1 MTKDKMKDNAAA
13 ANIPAQKRRF
23 LLTATITLV
32 LVVAIVVFAT
42 LIAYRIPWAFDMT
55 AGKIFTLSDQSR
67 QVLAGLSDPVEIF
80 AIYPRDGAD
89 PVVTSLLSEYA
100 KASPMVDVKYIDAER
115 EPSKLAAENLGV
127 SAVTN
132 GTIIVRSADKIK
144 SVFAAD
150 MFQSTP
156 EGNVFWG
163 ERELTGALRY
173 VTAASMPKVYFLEG
187 HDEASTSSELS
198 KAKDA
203 LELAV
208 YDVQPLSLMK
218 AGRVPED
225 AAMVIVPSPRSDL
238 SESEYKA
245 LEDYLANGGKAM
257 FLVGPMNTTEM
268 VLGNFNK
275 LLNQFGIDIA
285 NNLVVEEDQYSHL
298 SNNKLYLIPGYA
310 YHTITRALAE
320 AKRYM
325 MLPIAQGLMIKDVDP
340 EKITQEPLLASSPKS
355 WMRTDPTIKS
365 ETQTGQDV
373 AGPIPLGYAVTRQ
386 GKDAATGDSRIV
398 AVGNATFIYNE
409 DLDTGANRDFF
420 LSGVRWL
427 LGGRG
432 EETISPRDRRRKAD
446 RAGHGF
452 REAGGHQPAGAADD
466 CICGRV
472 VDLVPA
478 EKPVKLGIRL
488 GLLALVAVV
497 LGGVYVSL
505 SRDTEPTTTG
515 FLYTFPSGDRLE
527 EMRIVNQ
534 KGSVLLARKDGKWVI
549 TEPGAYRANQQKAGL
564 MEDLLLAL
572 PIKRQLEGAA
582 PEYGFDDPQATIEM
596 TSTSGIRKAFLV
608 GNLTASKAQV
618 YLKDKDSGRVFVSDL
633 GSVTQFD
640 GSLDAYRDKDIF
652 SVDKNNIV
660 EFSYFVDGEKQV
672 TAKHTNGQDWQ
683 LTYPYEAPARE
694 IEINEFLIGLRKWS
708 AIKYPTREQ
717 LDYKGLGLDR
727 PQAGAGSR
735 GRKGP
740 RSAPRTR
747 GGNGRSQVRPLG
759 QRGGHRRH
767 LRGDVN
773 FSNLD
778 AADLV
783 FFQPLKT
790 TIGQVASIELTEAD
804 KS

>member
-55 AGKIFTLSDQSR
+55 AGKIFTLADQSR

-187 HDEASTSSELS
+187 HGEASTSSELS
-198 KAKDA
+198 KAQDA

-398 AVGNATFIYNE
+398 AVGNATFIHNE

-432 EETISPRDRRRKAD
+432 EETISPRVI
-446 RAGHGF
+446 G
-452 REAGGHQPAGAADD
+452 
-466 CICGRV
+466 
-472 VDLVPA
+472 A
-478 EKPVKLGIRL
+478 EKLIVRGTDFVKL
-488 GLLALVAVV
+488 
-497 LGGVYVSL
+497 
-505 SRDTEPTTTG
+505 
-515 FLYTFPSGDRLE
+515 
-527 EMRIVNQ
+527 
-534 KGSVLLARKDGKWVI
+534 
-549 TEPGAYRANQQKAGL
+549 
-564 MEDLLLAL
+564 
-572 PIKRQLEGAA
+572 
-582 PEYGFDDPQATIEM
+582 
-596 TSTSGIRKAFLV
+596 
-608 GNLTASKAQV
+608 
-618 YLKDKDSGRVFVSDL
+618 
-633 GSVTQFD
+633 
-640 GSLDAYRDKDIF
+640 
-652 SVDKNNIV
+652 
-660 EFSYFVDGEKQV
+660 
-672 TAKHTNGQDWQ
+672 
-683 LTYPYEAPARE
+683 
-694 IEINEFLIGLRKWS
+694 S
-708 AIKYPTREQ
+708 AISLLVLPMI
-717 LDYKGLGLDR
+717 
-727 PQAGAGSR
+727 AFVGA
-735 GRKGP
+735 
-740 RSAPRTR
+740 
-747 GGNGRSQVRPLG
+747 LLIWYL
-759 QRGGHRRH
+759 RR
-767 LRGDVN
+767 N
-773 FSNLD
+773 
-778 AADLV
+778 
-783 FFQPLKT
+783 Q
-790 TIGQVASIELTEAD
+790 
-804 KS
+804 